1 MESLKEASDIFLELN
16 QPDNK
21 SAFSDSVFSSYE
33 KINEIRDGI
42 NKFHRLST
50 LEVESLLFEQEYC
63 VIVQDLEIQKAEQ
76 FYIVRLA
83 G

>member
-1 MESLKEASDIFLELN
+1 MLKLFFYNS
-16 QPDNK
+16 
-21 SAFSDSVFSSYE
+21 
-33 KINEIRDGI
+33 
-42 NKFHRLST
+42 

-63 VIVQDLEIQKAEQ
+63 VIEQDLETQKAEQ